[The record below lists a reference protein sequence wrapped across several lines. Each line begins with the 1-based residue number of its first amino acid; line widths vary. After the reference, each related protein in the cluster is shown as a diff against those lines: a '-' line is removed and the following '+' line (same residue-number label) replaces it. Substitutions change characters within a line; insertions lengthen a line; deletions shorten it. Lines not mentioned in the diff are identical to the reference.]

1 MKKIIIISIILLL
14 FLGHTP
20 YYDLNELAVVDTI
33 GISFNDNK
41 YNLYLN
47 IVNEDN
53 KTYKITGDSLGEVFL
68 KGETINNKR
77 TYYKHLS
84 VIIFDTNVLNDNKLF
99 TFLKDEFTT
108 IDYLTLSTNNLDN
121 LFTKYHKSN
130 DYKSFITKERDLE
143 GTIVNITFKDLLS
156 TSLDN
161 NKSSSLPLIDI
172 SNDKLISNGS
182 YIIDKNYILNKD
194 LTKAYYLLNNKVT
207 SYNEKIKIDD
217 NYLEASLYD
226 LKTTIKYNNNK
237 LEIKVTGKV
246 DSPDTLNLTKVKN
259 KVKKKLLTDIKNII
273 NLEIKDDIK
282 ITNISNTIY
291 LKERDNLNNSYKNSK
306 KDIIIDLKTERRN
319 NYD

>member
-33 GISFNDNK
+33 GISYNDNK

-53 KTYKITGDSLGEVFL
+53 KTYKITGDSLGEIFL

-77 TYYKHLS
+77 TYYNHLS

-143 GTIVNITFKDLLS
+143 GTIINNTFKDLLS
-156 TSLDN
+156 TYLDN

-172 SNDKLISNGS
+172 NNDKLISNGN
-182 YIIDKNYILNKD
+182 YIIDKDYILNKD
-194 LTKAYYLLNNKVT
+194 LTKAYYLLNNKVS

-226 LKTTIKYNNNK
+226 LKTIIKYNNNE

-246 DSPDTLNLTKVKN
+246 DSPDTLNLSKVKN
-259 KVKKKLLTDIKNII
+259 KVKKKLLTDIKDII

-291 LKERDNLNNSYKNSK
+291 LKERDNLNNSYEKSK
-306 KDIIIDLKTERRN
+306 KNIIIDLKTERRN

>member
-20 YYDLNELAVVDTI
+20 YYDLNKLAVVDTI
-33 GISFNDNK
+33 GISYNDNK

-53 KTYKITGDSLGEVFL
+53 KTYKITGDSLGEIFL

-130 DYKSFITKERDLE
+130 DYKSFIAKERDLE
-143 GTIVNITFKDLLS
+143 GTIINNTFKDLLS
-156 TSLDN
+156 TYLDN
-161 NKSSSLPLIDI
+161 NKSSSIPLIDI
-172 SNDKLISNGS
+172 NNDKLISNGS
-182 YIIDKNYILNKD
+182 YIIDKDYILNKD
-194 LTKAYYLLNNKVT
+194 LTKAYYLLNNKVS

-226 LKTTIKYNNNK
+226 LKTTIKYNNNE

-246 DSPDTLNLTKVKN
+246 DSPDTLILSKVKN
-259 KVKKKLLTDIKNII
+259 KVKKKLLTDIKDII
-273 NLEIKDDIK
+273 NLETKEDIK

-291 LKERDNLNNSYKNSK
+291 LKERDNLNNSYENSK
-306 KDIIIDLKTERRN
+306 KNIIIDLKTERRN

>member
-1 MKKIIIISIILLL
+1 MKKIIIISIVLLL

-33 GISFNDNK
+33 GISYNDNK

-53 KTYKITGDSLGEVFL
+53 KTYKITGDSLGEIFL

-99 TFLKDEFTT
+99 TFLKNEFTT

-143 GTIVNITFKDLLS
+143 GTIINNTFKDLLS
-156 TSLDN
+156 TYLDN
-161 NKSSSLPLIDI
+161 NKSSSIPLIDI
-172 SNDKLISNGS
+172 NNDKLISNGS
-182 YIIDKNYILNKD
+182 YIIDKDYILNKD
-194 LTKAYYLLNNKVT
+194 LTKAYYLLNNKVS
-207 SYNEKIKIDD
+207 SYNEKIKIND

-226 LKTTIKYNNNK
+226 LKTTIKYNNNE

-246 DSPDTLNLTKVKN
+246 DSPDTLNLSKVKN
-259 KVKKKLLTDIKNII
+259 KVKKKLLTDIKDII
-273 NLEIKDDIK
+273 NLETKEDIK

-291 LKERDNLNNSYKNSK
+291 LKERDNLNNSYENSK
-306 KDIIIDLKTERRN
+306 KNIIIDLKTERRN